1 MNIKRAIGIIFLL
14 CIATLIVTIIL
25 SRLFGVDLE
34 ITDPSNIPPVMW
46 YVAII
51 SVVILSVI
59 GTIWFFKSP
68 ETVSNARNGF
78 LFGLLAATLGFISD
92 ILLLI
97 PHKNGLSILLNYY
110 TQPKYWAAFISIL
123 LICTLVGY
131 VKSKKK
137 K

>member
-14 CIATLIVTIIL
+14 CIATLIATIIL
-25 SRLFGVDLE
+25 SKLFGVDLE
-34 ITDPSNIPPVMW
+34 ITNPSGIPLAMW
-46 YVAII
+46 YVAIM
-51 SVVILSVI
+51 SVVILSGT

-68 ETVSNARNGF
+68 ETVSNAKNGF
-78 LFGLLAATLGFISD
+78 LFGLIAATVGFISD

-110 TQPKYWAAFISIL
+110 TQPKYWAAFVSIL
-123 LICTLVGY
+123 IVCTLVGY

-137 K
+137 R